1 MSNSKVAEVYASTSL
16 DEQESTYDEWA
27 ANYEQDLC
35 AMGYRIP
42 MMISAV
48 FARYVPA
55 DAGPILDAGC
65 GGGIQAEAIHALG
78 YGPITGIDLS
88 AGMLEIAQG
97 KEIYAD
103 LQQAV
108 LGEHLDFPDDQ
119 FAALFSTGTITQGH
133 APPNSFDELIRIT
146 QPGAPI
152 VFSLREDEGMDP
164 AYMQAIVQHETE
176 GRWTQVYS
184 SPQFLS
190 MPYGEPDVIH
200 RVHVYRVN

>member
-1 MSNSKVAEVYASTSL
+1 MSESKVAEVYASTSL

-27 ANYEQDLC
+27 ENYEQDLC

-55 DAGPILDAGC
+55 DAAPLLDAGC

-88 AGMLEIAQG
+88 AGMLDIARA
-97 KEIYAD
+97 KHIYAD

-108 LGEHLDFPDDQ
+108 LGETLTFPDNY
-119 FAALFSTGTITQGH
+119 FAATFSTGTITQGH
-133 APPNSFDELIRIT
+133 APPNSFDELIRVT
-146 QPGAPI
+146 QPGAPL

-164 AYMQAIVQHETE
+164 AYMQAIDQYEAE
-176 GRWTQVYS
+176 GRWTHEYS

-190 MPYGEPDVIH
+190 MPYGEPDVLH
-200 RVHVYRVN
+200 RVHVYRVS